1 MHEMGIAN
9 QIVEIASSYL
19 PDNFDDR
26 RVERVN
32 LKIGKL
38 TGIVPDSLRFCFDI
52 ITKDTPF
59 SGAELKVED
68 VSVKARCNDCDNEW
82 TVDQASFICPKCN
95 GGNADIT
102 AGRELDIVSIEVAE

>member
-19 PDNFDDR
+19 PDNFDDN

-59 SGAELKVED
+59 SGAELKIED
-68 VSVKARCNDCDNEW
+68 VSVRVRCNDCGNEW
-82 TVDQASFICPKCN
+82 TVDQASFICTKCD
-95 GGNADIT
+95 GGDTDIIT
-102 AGRELDIVSIEVAE
+102 GRELDIVSIEVAE

>member
-9 QIVEIASSYL
+9 QIVEIASAYL
-19 PDNFDDR
+19 PDNFDDS

-32 LKIGKL
+32 LKVGKL
-38 TGIVPDSLRFCFDI
+38 TGIVPDSLRFCFSI
-52 ITKDTPF
+52 ITKETPF
-59 SGAELKVED
+59 SEAALEIEEVL
-68 VSVKARCNDCDNEW
+68 VKSRCNDCGNEW

-95 GGNADIT
+95 SGNADII